1 MNNRCS
7 GTFWGDGL
15 RERKGSVLNIDG
27 TNVLFFF
34 FFLRDELVPVL
45 HSNVVM
51 CITDTAEH
59 RDWEFMLRF

>member
-15 RERKGSVLNIDG
+15 CERKGSVLNISG
-27 TNVLFFF
+27 PNFFF
-34 FFLRDELVPVL
+34 FRDKLVPVL

-51 CITDTAEH
+51 CITDAAEH
-59 RDWEFMLRF
+59 